1 MEDGTV
7 TQFGPTATI
16 YRAPT
21 TLAAARVFSDPPIN
35 VLDMSA
41 AGGTISAGAISWPD
55 PSGAMAGQCT
65 FAIRPH
71 HVRPERHSAAD
82 IAVTGRVIVTELSGS
97 ESSAHFE
104 VNGRP
109 WVSLAHGV
117 HPFQLGEEH
126 TFYMDPSHGFIFAGE
141 AA

>member
-1 MEDGTV
+1 HVIRWAKQIAKRPAVQRGRMVNRTWGDK
-7 TQFGPTATI
+7 GPQ
-16 YRAPT
+16 
-21 TLAAARVFSDPPIN
+21 LA
-35 VLDMSA
+35 
-41 AGGTISAGAISWPD
+41 
-55 PSGAMAGQCT
+55 
-65 FAIRPH
+65 
-71 HVRPERHSAAD
+71 ERHSAAD